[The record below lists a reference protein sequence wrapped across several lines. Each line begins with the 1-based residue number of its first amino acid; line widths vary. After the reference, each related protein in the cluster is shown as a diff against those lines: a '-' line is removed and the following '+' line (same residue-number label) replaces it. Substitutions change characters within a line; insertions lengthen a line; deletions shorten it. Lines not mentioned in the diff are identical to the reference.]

1 MNARAA
7 CLTLWFTAA
16 LAALLAA
23 PGREASAGSWSL
35 DRGEYYTVVQA
46 SKYTTETL
54 YSTDG
59 DRIEFA
65 QTNWKLQQM
74 AASWRTQL
82 GWRKRL
88 NVLFGFTGLSV
99 AGFDGPPRGVPTNTG
114 LSEIELGLHYR
125 LASGSRALALEA
137 LWTGPAGY
145 DRELSTGLGDG
156 RQQLSALL
164 HWGSVLGRRAFA
176 EASGGASYR
185 YLTIASPDSTANL
198 DPRKTSNVYVD
209 LGAEVGFWLGRST
222 LVGGRYR
229 GRLLASTTGT
239 GGPSNVHAVGP
250 LVLAGDDQLDEALHL
265 VGPMLLFRLDDRI
278 DLLAGSFSTAA
289 GVNTLHFDQVYA
301 LAFKQSKLMRNQ
313 GLLGSSAK

>member
-1 MNARAA
+1 MNARSA
-7 CLTLWFTAA
+7 CPA
-16 LAALLAA
+16 LLFAALLAA
-23 PGREASAGSWSL
+23 AGREASAGAWSL
-35 DRGEYYTVVQA
+35 DRGEYYTEIQA

-59 DRIEFA
+59 DRIEFP
-65 QTNWKLQQM
+65 QTPWKLQQM

-99 AGFDGPPRGVPTNTG
+99 AGFEGPAPGVPTNTG

-125 LASGSRALALEA
+125 LANRSRALALEA
-137 LWTGPAGY
+137 LWTAPAGY

-156 RQQLSALL
+156 RQQLAAALR
-164 HWGSVLGRRAFA
+164 WGSTLGPRAFA
-176 EASGGASYR
+176 EATGGASYR
-185 YLTIASPDSTANL
+185 FQKIGSPDAEADL
-198 DPRKTSNVYVD
+198 DPRRTSNVYVD
-209 LGAEVGFWLGRST
+209 LGAEVGFWVGRST
-222 LVGGRYR
+222 LLGGRYR

-250 LVLAGDDQLDEALHL
+250 LVLTGDDQLDQALHL
-265 VGPMLLFRLDDRI
+265 VGPMLLFRLDDRM

-289 GVNTLHFDQVYA
+289 GVNALHFDQVYVA
-301 LAFKQSKLMRNQ
+301 LAFKQSKLKRNQ
-313 GLLGSSAK
+313 GLLGSTAK